1 MFDGRIL
8 NQQRRI
14 KRVFATRINQKSLRA
29 SARWIFL
36 GGLIFAPWDYG
47 GTTAESIVRINWLLG
62 IALVLWVIAW
72 LFPTGEERTAAS
84 DPAYK
89 GKAPRILVFASV
101 AILILGWWMV
111 FNAKAIYDSPYL
123 VFVPLPHFGT
133 GMPGSIDYAISAA
146 WMVRGTLLLG
156 VVWFVAELS
165 RDRRWLLRLWW
176 TIVLAGGSIATLG
189 LLQKAT
195 GAEMIF
201 WQSAPVPGVRSF
213 FATYYYH
220 ANAGAFLNLTLPA
233 TAGLT
238 LRVFT
243 RPNQPVVRAI
253 ALTLL
258 VILIVAIF
266 ANTSRVAELIG
277 AVSLVVLLVR
287 FVPTIFSRLSKT
299 EISFGLAGI
308 AAVLL
313 ALYGVAQASHLE
325 QSLLRWQKLGGELP
339 IDPRW
344 IVTKRA
350 VAALPET
357 GVFGTGPGTFRA
369 LFAHYTPELPEPA
382 QRVWRFLHEDYLQ
395 TLMEWGWAGGTFWA
409 LIFFGGIATG
419 IQNLR
424 RQEKLRRAAK
434 INTRGYEFNPGS
446 EKIVRSQKPGTW
458 EWTPRQRLLLWLS
471 VLSLTG
477 VAAHALVDFPLQISS
492 IQLYAATLLGICWGS
507 GRWSNRQPT
516 PRRPLERKLEHRKWK
531 PMS

>member
-1 MFDGRIL
+1 MPG
-8 NQQRRI
+8 NTARRP
-14 KRVFATRINQKSLRA
+14 S
-29 SARWIFL
+29 
-36 GGLIFAPWDYG
+36 
-47 GTTAESIVRINWLLG
+47 
-62 IALVLWVIAW
+62 
-72 LFPTGEERTAAS
+72 
-84 DPAYK
+84 
-89 GKAPRILVFASV
+89 APRILLVACL

-123 VFVPLPHFGT
+123 VFVPLPHFSA

-146 WMVRGTLLLG
+146 WMVRATLLLG
-156 VVWFVAELS
+156 LIWFVVELS
-165 RDRRWLLRLWW
+165 RDPRWLLRLWW

-201 WQSAPVPGVRSF
+201 WQSAPLPEVTTF

-395 TLMEWGWAGGTFWA
+395 TLMEWGWAGGMFWA
-409 LIFFGGIATG
+409 LVFFGGIATG

-446 EKIVRSQKPGTW
+446 EKIVRSRKPGTW

-507 GRWSNRQPT
+507 SAWTMEEARN
-516 PRRPLERKLEHRKWK
+516 RRPKRIFNPNER
-531 PMS
+531 

>member
-1 MFDGRIL
+1 
-8 NQQRRI
+8 
-14 KRVFATRINQKSLRA
+14 
-29 SARWIFL
+29 
-36 GGLIFAPWDYG
+36 
-47 GTTAESIVRINWLLG
+47 
-62 IALVLWVIAW
+62 
-72 LFPTGEERTAAS
+72 
-84 DPAYK
+84 
-89 GKAPRILVFASV
+89 
-101 AILILGWWMV
+101 
-111 FNAKAIYDSPYL
+111 
-123 VFVPLPHFGT
+123 
-133 GMPGSIDYAISAA
+133 
-146 WMVRGTLLLG
+146 
-156 VVWFVAELS
+156 
-165 RDRRWLLRLWW
+165 
-176 TIVLAGGSIATLG
+176 
-189 LLQKAT
+189 
-195 GAEMIF
+195 
-201 WQSAPVPGVRSF
+201 
-213 FATYYYH
+213 
-220 ANAGAFLNLTLPA
+220 NAGAFLNLTLPA

-395 TLMEWGWAGGTFWA
+395 TLMEWGWAGGMFWA
-409 LIFFGGIATG
+409 LVFFGGIATG

-458 EWTPRQRLLLWLS
+458 EWTPRQRAQQGTSEWTPRQRVFLWLS
-471 VLSLTG
+471 VLSLYG
-477 VAAHALVDFPLQISS
+477 VAVHALVDFPLQIAS
-492 IQLYAATLLGICWGS
+492 IQLYAATFLGTCWGS
-507 GRWSNRQPT
+507 ERWSNKQAT